1 MNIQITKNKIRKI
14 ILEELSCLIE
24 FKLQSSQPT
33 ELIPHLSQKSDALNT
48 ASFKKLTD
56 LLDTLQ
62 NDTDLYNLLPEDLR
76 DTLIIQLKDKIREL
90 KEKLSSMEPV

>member
-33 ELIPHLSQKSDALNT
+33 DALNT